1 MASTYI
7 YRNNDA
13 TAGGGYSSTW
23 TWSGWVK
30 RGTLGEQGLFMNRRI
45 DHVSNSRMRFQF
57 SSSDNLFIET
67 KDSTSNDNN
76 YMETKM
82 KFRDTNAWYHIVLA
96 FDTTLS
102 STTDMIK
109 IWINN
114 KSIETELGGWNSPDR
129 ASNGFG
135 TLWSSATRSMLG
147 IATNN
152 SNTDFMFDG
161 SMSHVHFI
169 YGTAYTP
176 SAFGE
181 YDATTGEWKGK
192 TSPSVTY
199 GSQGFFVLKDG
210 NSATDQ
216 SGQSNNMTISGGTLT
231 DLKDNPD
238 NVFATL
244 NPLSGSLSNNTLT
257 QGNNTVETT
266 SGWRWRPSTIAPS
279 SGKYY
284 AEFKP
289 TSGSTIYT
297 AIGVAPQYTWHEIDG
312 ETLGSGTTLD
322 RTDGGYSVGYTH
334 SGTVKKNSS
343 TVYTGSSYTGSGDII
358 GVAMDLDNHKVY
370 FSKNGVWQNSGD
382 PTSGSTGTG
391 AVSLNTTVGDWSM
404 STSQAGTTVSCNYG
418 NGYFGT
424 TAITTNSGDGYPGAE
439 GASKFNYQPPTGYS
453 ALSTKGLNE

>member
-1 MASTYI
+1 MASTKLT
-7 YRNNDA
+7 R
-13 TAGGGYSSTW
+13 TFSAGNRKKW
-23 TWSGWVK
+23 TMSMWVK
-30 RGTLGEQGLFMNRRI
+30 RSKIGEDQKLMGKYT
-45 DHVSNSRMRFQF
+45 
-57 SSSDNLFIET
+57 SSSDRFALLFNGSDQLQIFYG
-67 KDSTSNDNN
+67 DGGSNKQITTNRL
-76 YMETKM
+76 
-82 KFRDTNAWYHIVLA
+82 FRDTSA
-96 FDTTLS
+96 FYNFTFIIDTGNSTES
-102 STTDMIK
+102 DRMQIWVNGIRETSMASTTYPTLNQDLPWNDSGLNEIGSYSGG
-109 IWINN
+109 NN
-114 KSIETELGGWNSPDR
+114 
-129 ASNGFG
+129 
-135 TLWSSATRSMLG
+135 
-147 IATNN
+147 
-152 SNTDFMFDG
+152 FDG
-161 SMSHVHFI
+161 ILSHIHFSDG
-169 YGTAYTP
+169 YAYTP
-176 SAFGE
+176 SVFGE
-181 YDATTGEWKGK
+181 YDANGVWTIN

-199 GSQGFFVLKDG
+199 GNNGFFILKDG
-210 NSATDQ
+210 NSVTDQ
-216 SGQSNNMTISGGTLT
+216 SGNSNNFTVGGGTLT
-231 DLKDNPD
+231 NTLDCPD

-424 TAITTNSGDGYPGAE
+424 TAVSSAGTNASGIGIFEYDV
-439 GASKFNYQPPTGYS
+439 PTGYT
-453 ALSTKGLNE
+453 ALSTKGLNL